1 MRTTGSWPQAA
12 RSASRDYFQER
23 QDLTVA
29 VAADHLADIA
39 DLKNQEIQQMSHEE
53 LVGVVDAARPLFLN
67 ERCPNRLSHF
77 DQATLERLAY
87 LARFCCQ
94 NRRARTQFSGNE

>member
-1 MRTTGSWPQAA
+1 MRTTGSWLQPA
-12 RSASRDYFQER
+12 RSASQGRFHDG
-23 QDLTVA
+23 QDAKATA
-29 VAADHLADIA
+29 TYYPTEIA
-39 DLKNQEIQQMSHEE
+39 DLKNQEIRQMSHEE
-53 LVGVVDAARPLFLN
+53 LVGVVSAARPLFLN